1 MSGEERFR
9 EFEEAVSRLSD
20 LKVPDLREMWLEYDK
35 VSDTLYIHFGK
46 EEAEETIMVDDD
58 LIAYVTGNRLVGIAV
73 LNASKKLG
81 LEQP

>member
-1 MSGEERFR
+1 MSGEERLR

>member
-1 MSGEERFR
+1 MAGEERLR
-9 EFEEAVSRLSD
+9 DFEEAVGRLSG
-20 LKVPDLREMWLEYDK
+20 LRVPGLREMWLEYDK

-46 EEAEETIMVDDD
+46 EEAEESIMVEDDI
-58 LIAYVTGNRLVGIAV
+58 IAYVTGDRLLGIAV

>member
-1 MSGEERFR
+1 LSGEERLR

>member
-1 MSGEERFR
+1 MSGEERLR
-9 EFEEAVSRLSD
+9 EFEEAVGRLSD
-20 LKVPDLREMWLEYDK
+20 LKVPDLRELWLEYDR

-46 EEAEETIMVDDD
+46 EEAEETIMVDDN
-58 LIAYVTGNRLVGIAV
+58 LIAYVTGNRLVGVAV

>member
-1 MSGEERFR
+1 MSGEERLR
-9 EFEEAVSRLSD
+9 EFEEAVGKLSD

>member
-1 MSGEERFR
+1 LSGEERLR
-9 EFEEAVSRLSD
+9 EFEEAVGRLSD
-20 LKVPDLREMWLEYDK
+20 LKVPDLRELWLEYDR